1 MKLNELPKDFTIQ
14 MFNEEKEVLEKC
26 KSVQPIH
33 MFSQRDRFVI
43 EGLIRKSLVSK
54 IIHNGDVLVVK
65 NEIQ

>member
-1 MKLNELPKDFTIQ
+1 MKLNELLKDFTIQ
-14 MFNEEKEVLEKC
+14 MSNEEKEVLAKC

-65 NEIQ
+65 NEIH